1 MPEDRLPDAR
11 GLGTEDRFNNIEMFL
26 KATQP
31 EGYDE
36 YYNPR
41 SPLLGKELSVGYVS
55 REDMLANDMMV
66 WTILECF
73 IEGQMDIAWDLMTWY
88 QNDWKASMSID
99 AKLLE
104 RLTTQEV
111 KYDQTQHVYE
121 HIVPQKKKG
130 LFGGK

>member
-1 MPEDRLPDAR
+1 MTETKLPYEQGP
-11 GLGTEDRFNNIEMFL
+11 GLEDRFNNIEMFL
-26 KATQP
+26 RATQP

-41 SPLLGKELSVGYVS
+41 SPLLGKELSVGYIE
-55 REDMLANDMMV
+55 REDMLANDMMT
-66 WTILECF
+66 WAILEYF
-73 IEGQMDIAWDLMTWY
+73 IEGQMDFAWDCMTWY

-104 RLTTQEV
+104 KLTSREV

-121 HIVPQKKKG
+121 HPVEQKKKG
-130 LFGGK
+130 WLR